1 MRIVHILPDWLIYF
15 LLLVIIIGNVMRKSD
30 IGDMPM
36 APPEL
41 GPALPNAKPSDP
53 ALIVEIDAPHS
64 GIGTAFAVDNNG
76 TWMTARHV
84 VDSCS
89 SVGLRLGGNK
99 LVKMDVVKIS
109 SDSDTALLIS
119 RWKRAPLARDFTSQR
134 QIGERGFLIGF
145 PQGYPGEVA
154 GELIGRHRM
163 LIRGRYRTAEPVL
176 AWAEISR
183 SRGLEGS
190 IGGLSG
196 GPVFDKDGEV
206 IGLVTAESPRR
217 GRVYTVAPSSL
228 AKALGS
234 LSNPPASNPPA
245 SNPPASNPDPDPMAI
260 ENYGRRADNYRR
272 ARRIAQVV
280 CLVD

>member
-1 MRIVHILPDWLIYF
+1 VRIVHFIPDWLIYF
-15 LLLVIIIGNVMRKSD
+15 LLLAIIVGNVMSKAEKAGVSE
-30 IGDMPM
+30 
-36 APPEL
+36 PPPRL
-41 GPALPNAKPSDP
+41 GPALPNAKPTDP
-53 ALIVEIDAPHS
+53 TLIVEIDAPHS
-64 GIGTAFAVDNNG
+64 GIGTAFAVDNDG

-99 LVKMDVVKIS
+99 QVKMDVVKLS
-109 SDSDTALLIS
+109 SDSDTALLMS
-119 RWKRAPLARDFTSQR
+119 RWKRVPLARDLASRR

-145 PQGYPGEVA
+145 PQGRPGEVA

-176 AWAEISR
+176 AWAEIGR
-183 SRGLEGS
+183 SRGLNGS

-206 IGLVTAESPRR
+206 IGLVAAESSRR
-217 GRVYTVAPSSL
+217 GRVYTVAPVSL
-228 AKALGS
+228 ANALPP
-234 LSNPPASNPPA
+234 LSSVPESDAPESDA
-245 SNPPASNPDPDPMAI
+245 MAI

-280 CLVD
+280 CLVE

>member
-1 MRIVHILPDWLIYF
+1 VRIVRFIPDWLIYL
-15 LLLVIIIGNVMRKSD
+15 LLLVIIIGNVMSQS
-30 IGDMPM
+30 GTGVVPM

-41 GPALPNAKPSDP
+41 GPALPNAKPTDP
-53 ALIVEIDAPHS
+53 ALIVEIDDPHS
-64 GIGTAFAVDNNG
+64 GVGTAFAVDNHG

-109 SDSDTALLIS
+109 KDSDTALLIS
-119 RWKRAPLARDFTSQR
+119 RWKRAPFARDFNNQR
-134 QIGERGFLIGF
+134 QIGERGFLVGF
-145 PQGYPGEVA
+145 PQGQPGEVA

-176 AWAEISR
+176 AWAEIGR

-206 IGLVTAESPRR
+206 IGLVAAESTRR

-228 AKALGS
+228 AKALGP
-234 LSNPPASNPPA
+234 LSSSPVSE
-245 SNPPASNPDPDPMAI
+245 PMAV

-280 CLVD
+280 CLVE

>member
-1 MRIVHILPDWLIYF
+1 VRIVRSIPDWLIYF
-15 LLLVIIIGNVMRKSD
+15 LLLVIIIGNVMGKSGTD
-30 IGDMPM
+30 TAPM
-36 APPEL
+36 MPPEL

-53 ALIVEIDAPHS
+53 TLIVEIDVPHS
-64 GIGTAFAVDNNG
+64 GVGTAFAVDNEG

-99 LVKMDVVKIS
+99 LVKMDVVKVS
-109 SDSDTALLIS
+109 GDTDTALLIS
-119 RWKRAPLARDFTSQR
+119 RWKRAPLARDFTSRR

-145 PQGYPGEVA
+145 PQGRPGEVA
-154 GELIGRHRM
+154 GKLIGRQRM

-176 AWAEISR
+176 AWAEIGR

-206 IGLVTAESPRR
+206 IGLVAAESVRR
-217 GRVYTVAPSSL
+217 GRVYTVAPGSL
-228 AKALGS
+228 AKALS
-234 LSNPPASNPPA
+234 PLRNQPKS
-245 SNPPASNPDPDPMAI
+245 DPIAI
-260 ENYGRRADNYRR
+260 ENYGRRADSYRR
-272 ARRIAQVV
+272 DRRIAQVV
-280 CLVD
+280 CLVK

>member
-1 MRIVHILPDWLIYF
+1 MRIVHFIPDWLIYF
-15 LLLVIIIGNVMRKSD
+15 LLLVIIIGNVMSRSD
-30 IGDMPM
+30 KGGVSMP
-36 APPEL
+36 PPQL
-41 GPALPNAKPSDP
+41 GPALPNAKPTDP
-53 ALIVEIDAPHS
+53 SLIVEIDAPHS
-64 GIGTAFAVDNNG
+64 GIGTAFAVDNDG

-89 SVGLRLGGNK
+89 SVGLRLGGNTQ
-99 LVKMDVVKIS
+99 VKMDVVKLS
-109 SDSDTALLIS
+109 NDSDTALLIS
-119 RWKRAPLARDFTSQR
+119 RWKRAPLARDFASRR
-134 QIGERGFLIGF
+134 QIGERGFFIGF
-145 PQGYPGEVA
+145 PQGRPGEVA

-176 AWAEISR
+176 AWAEIGR

-206 IGLVTAESPRR
+206 IGLVAAESPRR

-228 AKALGS
+228 AKVLAP
-234 LSNPPASNPPA
+234 LSTAPASEPI
-245 SNPPASNPDPDPMAI
+245 AI
-260 ENYGRRADNYRR
+260 ENYGRQADSYRR

-280 CLVD
+280 CLVE

>member
-1 MRIVHILPDWLIYF
+1 MRIIRNIPDWLIYF
-15 LLLVIIIGNVMRKSD
+15 VLLAIIIGNVMNKA
-30 IGDMPM
+30 GTGAAPM
-36 APPEL
+36 APPQL
-41 GPALPNAKPSDP
+41 GPALPNARPTDP
-53 ALIVEIDAPHS
+53 ALIVEIDAPQS
-64 GIGTAFAVDNNG
+64 GIGTAFAVDNDG

-89 SVGLRLGGNK
+89 SVALRLGGNK

-109 SDSDTALLIS
+109 KDSDTALLIS
-119 RWKRAPLARDFTSQR
+119 RWKRAPLAQDFTNNR

-145 PQGYPGEVA
+145 PQGRPGEVA
-154 GELIGRHRM
+154 GKLIGRHRM

-206 IGLVTAESPRR
+206 IGLVAAESVRR

-228 AKALGS
+228 AKALGP
-234 LSNPPASNPPA
+234 LSVSPESEPLAS
-245 SNPPASNPDPDPMAI
+245 DPMAI
-260 ENYGRRADNYRR
+260 ENYGRRADSYRR